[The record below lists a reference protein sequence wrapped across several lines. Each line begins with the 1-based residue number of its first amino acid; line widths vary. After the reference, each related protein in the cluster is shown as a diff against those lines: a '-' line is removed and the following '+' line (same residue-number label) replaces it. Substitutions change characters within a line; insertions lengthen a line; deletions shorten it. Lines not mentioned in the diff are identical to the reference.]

1 MGAAPATIPTSCKS
15 RSVTSWKFLSPDML
29 AGTYI
34 SYSSWFHFVS
44 SVSTECPVAFLGVI
58 CLFLTI
64 VLQLCRRIWVFQP
77 LVSHSL
83 ISVIL
88 CSHLSST
95 QNHCLHVLHLL
106 IAEVDHKTLILVLV
120 SLANSWLQI
129 LELSKGFYDCC

>member
-1 MGAAPATIPTSCKS
+1 MFIPDNCVATLQEDMGIPTTCKS
-15 RSVTSWKFLSPDML
+15 
-29 AGTYI
+29 
-34 SYSSWFHFVS
+34 
-44 SVSTECPVAFLGVI
+44 
-58 CLFLTI
+58 LTD
-64 VLQLCRRIWVFQP
+64 LC
-77 LVSHSL
+77 
-83 ISVIL
+83 IL